1 MSWGAHCQRGVSDNA
16 GAMVYKHRK
25 SAVEAAWSFAGEE
38 DSRVRDSLAIC
49 ELVLFHSGKKFHHN
63 Q

>member
-1 MSWGAHCQRGVSDNA
+1 MSWGTRCQRGVSDNA
-16 GAMVYKHRK
+16 GATLYKNWK

-38 DSRVRDSLAIC
+38 DSRVRDTLAIC
-49 ELVLFHSGKKFHHN
+49 ELVLSHPEKKFHHN